1 MSMDISD
8 FYQTFFDEADELLAD
23 MEQHLLVL
31 QPEAPDAEQ
40 LNAIFRAAHS
50 IKGGAGTFG
59 FSVLQE
65 TTHLMENL
73 LDEARRGE
81 MQLNTDI
88 INLFLETKDIMQ
100 EQLDAY
106 KQSQE
111 PDAASFD
118 YICQALRQLAL
129 EAKGETPSAVTRLSV
144 VAKSEPQDEQSRN
157 QLPRRIILSRL
168 KAGEVDLLEE
178 ELGHLTTLTDVVK
191 GVDSLSAILPGDIAE
206 DDITAVLCFVI
217 EADQITFETVEVSPK
232 ISTPP
237 VLKLA
242 AEQAPTGRVERE
254 KTTRSSESTSIRV
267 AVEKVDQLINLVGEL
282 VITQSMLAQRSSELD
297 PVNHGDLITSMGQL
311 QRNARDLQESV
322 MSIRM
327 MPMEYVFSRYPRLVR
342 DLAGKLGKQVELTLV
357 GSSTELD
364 KSLIERIIDPL
375 THLVRNSLDHG
386 IELPEKRLAA
396 GKNSVGNL
404 ILSAEHQGG
413 NICIEVTDDGA
424 GLNRER
430 ILAKAASQGLTVSEN
445 MSDDEV
451 AMLIFAPGFSTAEQV
466 TDVSGRGVGMDVVKR
481 NIQEMGGHVEIQ
493 SKQGTG
499 TTIRILLPLT
509 LAILDGMSVRVADEV
524 FILPLNAVM
533 ESLQPREAINFMVI
547 TKGAGRIAE
556 VGARFVLDGMPGK
569 QMAIDA
575 DLNAGLIGEDEAKKR
590 RSEVTQEADFYG
602 SMDGASKFVR
612 GDAIAGI
619 LIMVINVV
627 GGLLVGVLQHG
638 MSMGH
643 AAESYTLLTIGDGLV
658 AQIPALVISTAAGV
672 IVTRVSTDQ
681 DVGEQM
687 VNQLFSNPSVMLL
700 SAAVLGL
707 LGLVPGMPNLV
718 FLLFTAGLLGLAWWI
733 RGREQKAPAE
743 PKPVKMAENN
753 AVVEATWNDVQ
764 LEDSLG
770 MEVGYR
776 LSPMVDFQQ
785 DGELLGR
792 IRSIRKKFAQEMG
805 FLPPVVHIRDN
816 MDLQPARYRIL
827 MKGVEIGSGDA
838 YPGRWLAI
846 NPGTAAGTLP
856 GEATVD
862 PAFGLNAIWIESAL
876 KEQAQIQGYTVVEAS
891 TVVATHLN
899 HLISQHAAELFG
911 RQEAQ
916 QLLDRVAQEMPKL
929 TEDLVPGVVTL
940 TTLHKVLQNLLDE
953 KVPIRDMR
961 TILETL
967 AEHAPIQ
974 SDPHELT
981 AVVRVALGR
990 AITQQWF
997 PGKDEVH
1004 VIGLDTP
1011 LERLLLQALQGGGG
1025 LEPGLADRL
1034 LAQTQEALSRQ
1045 EMVGAPPVLLVNH
1058 ALRPLLSRFL
1068 RRSLPQLVV
1077 LSNLELS
1084 DNRHIRM
1091 TATIGGK

>member
-129 EAKGETPSAVTRLSV
+129 EAKDETPSAVTRLSV
-144 VAKSEPQDEQSRN
+144 VAKSEPQDEQSRS
-157 QLPRRIILSRL
+157 QSPRRIILSRL

-191 GVDSLSAILPGDIAE
+191 GTDSLSAILTGDIAE

-396 GKNSVGNL
+396 GKNNVGNL

-533 ESLQPREAINFMVI
+533 ESLQPREADLHPLAGGERVLEVRGEYLPIVELWKVFNVAGAKTETTQGIVVI
-547 TKGAGRIAE
+547 LQSGGRRYALL
-556 VGARFVLDGMPGK
+556 VD
-569 QMAIDA
+569 Q
-575 DLNAGLIGEDEAKKR
+575 LIGQHQVVVKNLESNYRK
-590 RSEVTQEADFYG
+590 VP
-602 SMDGASKFVR
+602 
-612 GDAIAGI
+612 GI
-619 LIMVINVV
+619 
-627 GGLLVGVLQHG
+627 
-638 MSMGH
+638 S
-643 AAESYTLLTIGDGLV
+643 AATILGDGSV
-658 AQIPALVISTAAGV
+658 ALIVDVSALQAINREQRMANTAA
-672 IVTRVSTDQ
+672 
-681 DVGEQM
+681 
-687 VNQLFSNPSVMLL
+687 
-700 SAAVLGL
+700 
-707 LGLVPGMPNLV
+707 
-718 FLLFTAGLLGLAWWI
+718 
-733 RGREQKAPAE
+733 
-743 PKPVKMAENN
+743 
-753 AVVEATWNDVQ
+753 
-764 LEDSLG
+764 
-770 MEVGYR
+770 
-776 LSPMVDFQQ
+776 
-785 DGELLGR
+785 
-792 IRSIRKKFAQEMG
+792 
-805 FLPPVVHIRDN
+805 
-816 MDLQPARYRIL
+816 
-827 MKGVEIGSGDA
+827 
-838 YPGRWLAI
+838 
-846 NPGTAAGTLP
+846 
-856 GEATVD
+856 
-862 PAFGLNAIWIESAL
+862 
-876 KEQAQIQGYTVVEAS
+876 
-891 TVVATHLN
+891 
-899 HLISQHAAELFG
+899 
-911 RQEAQ
+911 
-916 QLLDRVAQEMPKL
+916 
-929 TEDLVPGVVTL
+929 
-940 TTLHKVLQNLLDE
+940 
-953 KVPIRDMR
+953 
-961 TILETL
+961 
-967 AEHAPIQ
+967 
-974 SDPHELT
+974 
-981 AVVRVALGR
+981 
-990 AITQQWF
+990 
-997 PGKDEVH
+997 
-1004 VIGLDTP
+1004 
-1011 LERLLLQALQGGGG
+1011 
-1025 LEPGLADRL
+1025 
-1034 LAQTQEALSRQ
+1034 
-1045 EMVGAPPVLLVNH
+1045 
-1058 ALRPLLSRFL
+1058 
-1068 RRSLPQLVV
+1068 
-1077 LSNLELS
+1077 
-1084 DNRHIRM
+1084 
-1091 TATIGGK
+1091 

>member
-1 MSMDISD
+1 MDISD

-129 EAKGETPSAVTRLSV
+129 EAKGEMPSAVTRLSV
-144 VAKSEPQDEQSRN
+144 VAKSEPQDEQSRC
-157 QLPRRIILSRL
+157 QSPRRIILSRL

-191 GVDSLSAILPGDIAE
+191 GADSLSAILPGDIAE

-232 ISTPP
+232 TSPPP

-242 AEQAPTGRVERE
+242 TEQAPTGRVERE

-533 ESLQPREAINFMVI
+533 ESLQPREADLHPLAGGERVLEVRGEYLPIVELWKVFNVAGAKTEATQGIVVI
-547 TKGAGRIAE
+547 LQSGGRRYALL
-556 VGARFVLDGMPGK
+556 VD
-569 QMAIDA
+569 Q
-575 DLNAGLIGEDEAKKR
+575 LIGQHQVVVKNLESNYRK
-590 RSEVTQEADFYG
+590 VP
-602 SMDGASKFVR
+602 
-612 GDAIAGI
+612 GI
-619 LIMVINVV
+619 
-627 GGLLVGVLQHG
+627 
-638 MSMGH
+638 S
-643 AAESYTLLTIGDGLV
+643 AATILGDGSV
-658 AQIPALVISTAAGV
+658 ALIVDVSALQAINREQRMANTAA
-672 IVTRVSTDQ
+672 
-681 DVGEQM
+681 
-687 VNQLFSNPSVMLL
+687 
-700 SAAVLGL
+700 
-707 LGLVPGMPNLV
+707 
-718 FLLFTAGLLGLAWWI
+718 
-733 RGREQKAPAE
+733 
-743 PKPVKMAENN
+743 
-753 AVVEATWNDVQ
+753 
-764 LEDSLG
+764 
-770 MEVGYR
+770 
-776 LSPMVDFQQ
+776 
-785 DGELLGR
+785 
-792 IRSIRKKFAQEMG
+792 
-805 FLPPVVHIRDN
+805 
-816 MDLQPARYRIL
+816 
-827 MKGVEIGSGDA
+827 
-838 YPGRWLAI
+838 
-846 NPGTAAGTLP
+846 
-856 GEATVD
+856 
-862 PAFGLNAIWIESAL
+862 
-876 KEQAQIQGYTVVEAS
+876 
-891 TVVATHLN
+891 
-899 HLISQHAAELFG
+899 
-911 RQEAQ
+911 
-916 QLLDRVAQEMPKL
+916 
-929 TEDLVPGVVTL
+929 
-940 TTLHKVLQNLLDE
+940 
-953 KVPIRDMR
+953 
-961 TILETL
+961 
-967 AEHAPIQ
+967 
-974 SDPHELT
+974 
-981 AVVRVALGR
+981 
-990 AITQQWF
+990 
-997 PGKDEVH
+997 
-1004 VIGLDTP
+1004 
-1011 LERLLLQALQGGGG
+1011 
-1025 LEPGLADRL
+1025 
-1034 LAQTQEALSRQ
+1034 
-1045 EMVGAPPVLLVNH
+1045 
-1058 ALRPLLSRFL
+1058 
-1068 RRSLPQLVV
+1068 
-1077 LSNLELS
+1077 
-1084 DNRHIRM
+1084 
-1091 TATIGGK
+1091 

>member
-129 EAKGETPSAVTRLSV
+129 EAKDETPSAVTRLSV
-144 VAKSEPQDEQSRN
+144 VAKSEPQDEQSRS
-157 QLPRRIILSRL
+157 QSPRRIILSRL

-191 GVDSLSAILPGDIAE
+191 GADSLSAILPGDIAE

-217 EADQITFETVEVSPK
+217 EADQITFETVDVSPK

-466 TDVSGRGVGMDVVKR
+466 TDVSGRGVSMDVVKR

-533 ESLQPREAINFMVI
+533 ESLQPREADLHPLAGGERVLEVRGEYLPIVELWKVFNVAGAKTEATQGIVVI
-547 TKGAGRIAE
+547 LQSGGRRYALL
-556 VGARFVLDGMPGK
+556 VD
-569 QMAIDA
+569 Q
-575 DLNAGLIGEDEAKKR
+575 LIGQHQVVVKNLESNYRK
-590 RSEVTQEADFYG
+590 VP
-602 SMDGASKFVR
+602 
-612 GDAIAGI
+612 GI
-619 LIMVINVV
+619 
-627 GGLLVGVLQHG
+627 
-638 MSMGH
+638 S
-643 AAESYTLLTIGDGLV
+643 AATILGDGSV
-658 AQIPALVISTAAGV
+658 ALIVDVSALQAINREQRMANTAA
-672 IVTRVSTDQ
+672 
-681 DVGEQM
+681 
-687 VNQLFSNPSVMLL
+687 
-700 SAAVLGL
+700 
-707 LGLVPGMPNLV
+707 
-718 FLLFTAGLLGLAWWI
+718 
-733 RGREQKAPAE
+733 
-743 PKPVKMAENN
+743 
-753 AVVEATWNDVQ
+753 
-764 LEDSLG
+764 
-770 MEVGYR
+770 
-776 LSPMVDFQQ
+776 
-785 DGELLGR
+785 
-792 IRSIRKKFAQEMG
+792 
-805 FLPPVVHIRDN
+805 
-816 MDLQPARYRIL
+816 
-827 MKGVEIGSGDA
+827 
-838 YPGRWLAI
+838 
-846 NPGTAAGTLP
+846 
-856 GEATVD
+856 
-862 PAFGLNAIWIESAL
+862 
-876 KEQAQIQGYTVVEAS
+876 
-891 TVVATHLN
+891 
-899 HLISQHAAELFG
+899 
-911 RQEAQ
+911 
-916 QLLDRVAQEMPKL
+916 
-929 TEDLVPGVVTL
+929 
-940 TTLHKVLQNLLDE
+940 
-953 KVPIRDMR
+953 
-961 TILETL
+961 
-967 AEHAPIQ
+967 
-974 SDPHELT
+974 
-981 AVVRVALGR
+981 
-990 AITQQWF
+990 
-997 PGKDEVH
+997 
-1004 VIGLDTP
+1004 
-1011 LERLLLQALQGGGG
+1011 
-1025 LEPGLADRL
+1025 
-1034 LAQTQEALSRQ
+1034 
-1045 EMVGAPPVLLVNH
+1045 
-1058 ALRPLLSRFL
+1058 
-1068 RRSLPQLVV
+1068 
-1077 LSNLELS
+1077 
-1084 DNRHIRM
+1084 
-1091 TATIGGK
+1091 

>member
-111 PDAASFD
+111 PDAASFH

-129 EAKGETPSAVTRLSV
+129 EAKDETPSAVTRLSV
-144 VAKSEPQDEQSRN
+144 VAKSEPQDEQSRSES
-157 QLPRRIILSRL
+157 PRRIILSRL

-191 GVDSLSAILPGDIAE
+191 GTDSLSAILTGDIAE

-466 TDVSGRGVGMDVVKR
+466 TDGSGRGVGMDVVKR

-533 ESLQPREAINFMVI
+533 ESLQPREADLHPLAGGERVLEVRGEYLPIVELWKVFNVAGAKTEATQGIVVI
-547 TKGAGRIAE
+547 LQSGGRRYALL
-556 VGARFVLDGMPGK
+556 VD
-569 QMAIDA
+569 Q
-575 DLNAGLIGEDEAKKR
+575 LIGQHQVVVKNLESNYRK
-590 RSEVTQEADFYG
+590 VP
-602 SMDGASKFVR
+602 
-612 GDAIAGI
+612 GI
-619 LIMVINVV
+619 
-627 GGLLVGVLQHG
+627 
-638 MSMGH
+638 S
-643 AAESYTLLTIGDGLV
+643 AATILGDGSV
-658 AQIPALVISTAAGV
+658 ALIVDVSALQAINREQRMANTAA
-672 IVTRVSTDQ
+672 
-681 DVGEQM
+681 
-687 VNQLFSNPSVMLL
+687 
-700 SAAVLGL
+700 
-707 LGLVPGMPNLV
+707 
-718 FLLFTAGLLGLAWWI
+718 
-733 RGREQKAPAE
+733 
-743 PKPVKMAENN
+743 
-753 AVVEATWNDVQ
+753 
-764 LEDSLG
+764 
-770 MEVGYR
+770 
-776 LSPMVDFQQ
+776 
-785 DGELLGR
+785 
-792 IRSIRKKFAQEMG
+792 
-805 FLPPVVHIRDN
+805 
-816 MDLQPARYRIL
+816 
-827 MKGVEIGSGDA
+827 
-838 YPGRWLAI
+838 
-846 NPGTAAGTLP
+846 
-856 GEATVD
+856 
-862 PAFGLNAIWIESAL
+862 
-876 KEQAQIQGYTVVEAS
+876 
-891 TVVATHLN
+891 
-899 HLISQHAAELFG
+899 
-911 RQEAQ
+911 
-916 QLLDRVAQEMPKL
+916 
-929 TEDLVPGVVTL
+929 
-940 TTLHKVLQNLLDE
+940 
-953 KVPIRDMR
+953 
-961 TILETL
+961 
-967 AEHAPIQ
+967 
-974 SDPHELT
+974 
-981 AVVRVALGR
+981 
-990 AITQQWF
+990 
-997 PGKDEVH
+997 
-1004 VIGLDTP
+1004 
-1011 LERLLLQALQGGGG
+1011 
-1025 LEPGLADRL
+1025 
-1034 LAQTQEALSRQ
+1034 
-1045 EMVGAPPVLLVNH
+1045 
-1058 ALRPLLSRFL
+1058 
-1068 RRSLPQLVV
+1068 
-1077 LSNLELS
+1077 
-1084 DNRHIRM
+1084 
-1091 TATIGGK
+1091 